1 MTDTGY
7 LLSYVRY
14 GDNDAILHCFTKEAG
29 FQSLFM
35 RGIYSPK
42 NKKKAYLAPLN
53 ELTFVKSD
61 FRKASKIQNISKI
74 EQIKMLDCH
83 TDMRASAVIFF
94 IAEFLHQVLA
104 NEMKQSHIYR
114 AVDEFLNQ
122 IEKQNYQ
129 AHFIFLVEFLKIQGV
144 APLFGNGKFLDPE
157 NGCFD
162 LEICHNLFNEEV
174 SALWKDLISEEEI
187 YNIKIKNTLKEDFLD
202 SVLLYYYHHFPN
214 FRVPKS
220 LEVLRQVFSN

>member
-61 FRKASKIQNISKI
+61 FRKASKIQNINKI
-74 EQIKMLDCH
+74 EQIKMPDYH

-104 NEMKQSHIYR
+104 NEIIIK
-114 AVDEFLNQ
+114 F
-122 IEKQNYQ
+122 K
-129 AHFIFLVEFLKIQGV
+129 FKIF
-144 APLFGNGKFLDPE
+144 
-157 NGCFD
+157 
-162 LEICHNLFNEEV
+162 
-174 SALWKDLISEEEI
+174 
-187 YNIKIKNTLKEDFLD
+187 
-202 SVLLYYYHHFPN
+202 
-214 FRVPKS
+214 KS
-220 LEVLRQVFSN
+220 P

>member
-14 GDNDAILHCFTKEAG
+14 GDNDVILHCFTKEAG

-61 FRKASKIQNISKI
+61 FRKTSKIQNISKI
-74 EQIKMLDCH
+74 EQMKMLDCN

-94 IAEFLHQVLA
+94 ITEFLHQVLA

-129 AHFIFLVEFLKIQGV
+129 AHFIFLVEFLKI
-144 APLFGNGKFLDPE
+144 
-157 NGCFD
+157 
-162 LEICHNLFNEEV
+162 
-174 SALWKDLISEEEI
+174 
-187 YNIKIKNTLKEDFLD
+187 
-202 SVLLYYYHHFPN
+202 
-214 FRVPKS
+214 
-220 LEVLRQVFSN
+220 

>member
-35 RGIYSPK
+35 RGIYSP
-42 NKKKAYLAPLN
+42 
-53 ELTFVKSD
+53 
-61 FRKASKIQNISKI
+61 
-74 EQIKMLDCH
+74 DCH

-104 NEMKQSHIYR
+104 NEMKQSQIYR

-144 APLFGNGKFLDPE
+144 APLFGNGKYLDPE

>member
-61 FRKASKIQNISKI
+61 FRKAAKIQNINKI
-74 EQIKMLDCH
+74 EQVKMPDCH

-94 IAEFLHQVLA
+94 IAEFLHQVLKTELV
-104 NEMKQSHIYR
+104 NTQIYTNIK
-114 AVDEFLNQ
+114 VFLHQLEN
-122 IEKQNYQ
+122 QNYQ
-129 AHFIFLVEFLKIQGV
+129 AHYAFLVEYLRSQGV
-144 APLFGNGKFLDPE
+144 APLRREEKFLDPE
-157 NGCFD
+157 SGFFS
-162 LEICHNLFNEEV
+162 ESICHHLFDEQV
-174 SALWKDLISEEEI
+174 SEYWKKMISNEEI
-187 YNIKIKNTLKEDFLD
+187 YDVKIKNSMKEDFLD
-202 SVLLYYYHHFPN
+202 SVLVYYSCHFPE
-214 FRVPKS
+214 FKIPKS
-220 LEVLRQVFSN
+220 LDVLRQIFSE